1 MLIRIQD
8 IVTLKTGAVL
18 SRLQKTETGGYLYRA
33 LSLRNID
40 DDIGAIDSKACVPIR
55 LTERISDEFLTQRG
69 DILLRLSAPY
79 TAVYVVDDS
88 DIGLLVP
95 SHFAIIHAV
104 GVDFKFLYA
113 MLDSDEIRK
122 QLFVEGSSSTTL
134 ATISIKSI
142 SECKIP
148 RISLQQQELI
158 GQYHLEAKRELRLLR
173 RLWEEKRKLS
183 RMRYATITRKID
195 EGELV

>member
-1 MLIRIQD
+1 MRIQE
-8 IVTLKTGAVL
+8 VATLKTGAVL
-18 SRLQKTETGGYLYRA
+18 SRLHKAEAGGNLYRV

-40 DDIGAIDSKACVPIR
+40 DDVGAIEARSCTPMR
-55 LTERISDEFLTQRG
+55 FTEKITDEFLTQKG

-79 TAVYVVDDS
+79 TVVYVEDDS
-88 DIGLLVP
+88 DVSLLIP

-104 GVDFKFLYA
+104 GVDAKYLYA

-122 QLFVEGSSSTTL
+122 QLFIEGSVSTAL

-148 RISLQQQELI
+148 RISMQKQELI
-158 GQYHLEAKRELRLLR
+158 GKYHLEAKKELRLLR
-173 RLWEEKRKLS
+173 RLWAEKRKLN
-183 RMRYATITRKID
+183 RIQYAKLIRKID
-195 EGELV
+195 GGELV

>member
-1 MLIRIQD
+1 MRMQD
-8 IVTLKTGAVL
+8 VATLKTGAVL
-18 SRLQKTETGGYLYRA
+18 SRLPKIETDGYFYRV

-40 DDIGAIDSKACVPIR
+40 DDTGMIESQSCVPMR
-55 LTERISDEFLTQRG
+55 FMEKVSDEFLTQKG

-79 TAVYVVDDS
+79 TVVYIEDDS
-88 DIGLLVP
+88 DVGLLIP

-104 GVDFKFLYA
+104 GVDAKYLYA

-122 QLFVEGSSSTTL
+122 QLFIEGSASTTL

-148 RISLQQQELI
+148 RISLQKQELI
-158 GQYHLEAKRELRLLR
+158 GKYHLEAKKELKLLR
-173 RLWEEKRKLS
+173 RLWAEKRKLN
-183 RMRYATITRKID
+183 RIQYAKLIKKID

>member
-1 MLIRIQD
+1 MQD
-8 IVTLKTGAVL
+8 VATLKTGAVL
-18 SRLQKTETGGYLYRA
+18 SRLPKIETDGYFYRV

-40 DDIGAIDSKACVPIR
+40 DDTGMIESQSCVPMR
-55 LTERISDEFLTQRG
+55 FMEKVSDEFLTQKG

-79 TAVYVVDDS
+79 TVVYIEDDS
-88 DIGLLVP
+88 DVGLLIP

-104 GVDFKFLYA
+104 GVDAKYLYA

-122 QLFVEGSSSTTL
+122 QLFIEGSASTTL

-148 RISLQQQELI
+148 RISLQKQELI
-158 GQYHLEAKRELRLLR
+158 GKYHLEAKKELKLLR
-173 RLWEEKRKLS
+173 RLWAEKRKLN
-183 RMRYATITRKID
+183 RIQYAKLIKKID

>member
-1 MLIRIQD
+1 M
-8 IVTLKTGAVL
+8 
-18 SRLQKTETGGYLYRA
+18 SRLHKAEAGGNLYRV

-40 DDIGAIDSKACVPIR
+40 DDVGAIEARSCTPMR
-55 LTERISDEFLTQRG
+55 FTEKITDEFLTQKG

-79 TAVYVVDDS
+79 TVVFIEDDS
-88 DIGLLVP
+88 DVGLLIP

-104 GVDFKFLYA
+104 GVDAKYLYA

-122 QLFVEGSSSTTL
+122 QLFIEGSVSTAL

-148 RISLQQQELI
+148 RISVQKQELI
-158 GQYHLEAKRELRLLR
+158 GKYHLEAKKELRLLR
-173 RLWEEKRKLS
+173 RLWAEKRKLN
-183 RMRYATITRKID
+183 RIQYAKLIRKID
-195 EGELV
+195 GGELV